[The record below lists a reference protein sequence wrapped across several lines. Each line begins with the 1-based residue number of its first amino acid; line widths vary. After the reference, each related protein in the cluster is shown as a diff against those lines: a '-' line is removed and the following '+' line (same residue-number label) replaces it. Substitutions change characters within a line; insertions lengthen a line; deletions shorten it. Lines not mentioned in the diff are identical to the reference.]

1 MILLLDGRVVTPEQF
16 KAEHRNVIYSGL
28 YPSAAY
34 LNTIGA
40 KQVLVD
46 PKPEITDLQVL
57 LVGSIVD
64 RNGTPYQTWEVKD
77 KTESQIKQ
85 EQAAQKLSNK
95 TQAEK
100 LLQATDWTQVSDVP
114 LLNKQEFTD
123 YRAAV
128 RAIALNPPVEATFP
142 DLPVEQW
149 S

>member
-1 MILLLDGRVVTPEQF
+1 MIQLSDGRVVTPEQF

-77 KTESQIKQ
+77 KTESQIQQ
-85 EQAAQKLSNK
+85 EQNAQKLNNK

-100 LLQATDWTQVSDVP
+100 LLQATDWTQVADVP
-114 LLNKQEFTD
+114 LLNKQEFVD

-128 RAIALNPPVEATFP
+128 RAIALNPPVQAIFP

>member
-1 MILLLDGRVVTPEQF
+1 MILLSDGRVVTPEQF

-77 KTESQIKQ
+77 KTESQIQQ
-85 EQAAQKLSNK
+85 EQNAQKLNNK

-100 LLQATDWTQVSDVP
+100 LLSETDWTQVADVP
-114 LLNKQEFTD
+114 LLNKQEFVD

-128 RAIALNPPVEATFP
+128 RAIALNPPVQATFP